1 MVVRLK
7 SHNLR
12 SWCKV
17 HKLDLSS
24 YKKMKILSVDASTL
38 TFNIAVK
45 VSFVDDVAKGDVEV
59 NVATNIDS
67 DVSLR

>member
-7 SHNLR
+7 SRKLR
-12 SWCKV
+12 SSCKV

-24 YKKMKILSVDASTL
+24 YKKMKILSVNASTL